1 MRQTRAPILATC
13 WLLAALAAASEAQIP
28 EQAPEPK
35 VLALVSYPL
44 EHRDVQ
50 EALEV
55 VEPLLSARGTA
66 RPLPGGRTLEV
77 RDTTERLERV
87 MAALRSFDRPV
98 HGYQVELMVIRARP
112 ISVSPPP
119 PPPEEIPRELLE
131 RWRNLLRYEY
141 YELVARKEW
150 DAPVDREVTE
160 DLGAGYRVSFHL
172 SKIYGSRRVKLQ
184 DFRLLRRSEKGLDEL
199 IHTHLNPHLDQIL
212 SLGLAKDEASRTA
225 LMVVVVCREGS

>member
-1 MRQTRAPILATC
+1 MLQTRAPILATC

-28 EQAPEPK
+28 RQGEAPK
-35 VLALVSYPL
+35 LAQVSYPL

-50 EALEV
+50 EALEL
-55 VEPLLSARGTA
+55 VEPLLSDRGTA
-66 RPLPGGRTLEV
+66 RPLPGGHTLEV
-77 RDTTERLERV
+77 RDTAERLERV
-87 MAALRSFDRPV
+87 MEVLRSFDRPV
-98 HGYQVELMVIRARP
+98 RGYKMELMVIRARP

-150 DAPVDREVTE
+150 AAPVDRKVTE
-160 DLGAGYRVSFHL
+160 ELGAGYRVSFHL

-225 LMVVVVCREGS
+225 LMVVVVCREDS